1 MDDSEDR
8 RRSLETVSDSES
20 ARGTIVLY
28 HSTSSSVSEQESEA
42 AEKVELIAPDPRIES
57 KYKKSRAKKDKL
69 KRVLKSIYDIN
80 PDPRVPSRRQL
91 SNQFWETRFEKNKVF
106 QNNPDY
112 IFESDGESDDEEA
125 MRRPRGPRRGRGS
138 RYYKKIHGMRPTL
151 RTYVVDE
158 DGEKYWYLDKQGR
171 IIRCMFNCCEGFVGE
186 IRIYTFFLL
195 SMFYLGCWILF
206 YTAHA
211 ASWGN
216 RVKPFL
222 VGSWTEV
229 HTYPYGG
236 PTVTR
241 TITGHIVTYG
251 TPRRYTATTTTAPD
265 YEPIKTPDIGV
276 WY

>member
-1 MDDSEDR
+1 MLEKAR
-8 RRSLETVSDSES
+8 RKSRVTTVSKDSVQDYPADINKLNEERSKDAPKTGSENSPPDSES
-20 ARGTIVLY
+20 DSLDSLEGIEPQFWDNKKEMVLTRLKKNVNKDARGTIVLY

-42 AEKVELIAPDPRIES
+42 AEKVELITPDPRIES

-80 PDPRVPSRRQL
+80 PDSRVPSRRQL

-112 IFESDGESDDEEA
+112 IFESDGESDDEEG
-125 MRRPRGPRRGRGS
+125 MRRPRGPCRGRGS

-186 IRIYTFFLL
+186 
-195 SMFYLGCWILF
+195 M
-206 YTAHA
+206 AHRNLRN
-211 ASWGN
+211 STSIH
-216 RVKPFL
+216 RYDYY
-222 VGSWTEV
+222 GS
-229 HTYPYGG
+229 
-236 PTVTR
+236 
-241 TITGHIVTYG
+241 
-251 TPRRYTATTTTAPD
+251 
-265 YEPIKTPDIGV
+265 
-276 WY
+276 